1 MKKSQLR
8 QIIKEEISKVLDE
21 GVFDYLQL
29 PRFKN
34 NPGVVLFPG
43 EGEDYIGKLHDL
55 EEYIRS
61 KGKEWGDYE
70 PILKGLGVNTYDF
83 SSWLD
88 YAHEEEMEEVIN
100 ALYKY
105 AKTL

>member
-8 QIIKEEISKVLDE
+8 QIIKEEISKVLNENELDNI
-21 GVFDYLQL
+21 
-29 PRFKN
+29 PN

-105 AKTL
+105 TKTL